1 MTEHDGAR
9 LRRERQEDMTAA
21 INEALP
27 SELKKALPG
36 ALEDVLPNALEAAL
50 WGDMRPARKWV
61 DMRAYFEGAVKEHE
75 DRVRRL
81 EGLQKRSVEIGF
93 ELLKTAA
100 VHLAIS
106 SGIVALAWQVIFHG
120 ARP

>member
-9 LRRERQEDMTAA
+9 LRRERQEDMTTA

-27 SELKKALPG
+27 AELKKALPG
-36 ALEDVLPNALEAAL
+36 ALEDALPAALETAL

-75 DRVRRL
+75 RKVKQL
-81 EGLQKRSVEIGF
+81 EGLQKRSVEIGWD
-93 ELLKTAA
+93 LLKTALI
-100 VHLAIS
+100 HLLIS
-106 SGIVALAWQVIFHG
+106 GSLATIAWQVIFHG
-120 ARP
+120 AKP